1 MNTQE
6 KCIILL
12 LLLISFSTS
21 FSQQNKTLDAQN
33 SLVDLFESEEILPIK
48 LAYSMK
54 EIRTKT
60 NDSTYIKTD
69 LFYRLDDGEW
79 RSLEVKLRGRGNN
92 RRKTCFFTPIK
103 VKISKTE
110 RKGTP
115 FEAHK
120 KLKLV
125 LPCLIQAEND
135 DKLLREY
142 LAYKLYEEVGTYYY
156 KTRLLDIDY
165 TDIRGKRNKS
175 FQLKGFFQE
184 DIDKIA
190 KRAGGKELKN
200 RKVHPLQQ
208 DDHASIQNDILQY
221 MIGNTDFSNA
231 YQHNTKL
238 IFTSEKKTV
247 PIPYDFDLS
256 GLVNAS
262 YAVVSEVGNQSLPIT
277 HVTERLYRG
286 YKRNVQ
292 LLKQVRQEYLG
303 RQGQMMA
310 EVDNLKPLFENIRE
324 YQEARDYL
332 SSFFIILANQEKFKK
347 EIENR
352 ARTK

>member
-1 MNTQE
+1 MKIQV
-6 KCIILL
+6 KHLILFL
-12 LLLISFSTS
+12 SLISMSAS
-21 FSQQNKTLDAQN
+21 VSQQNKAPDTLN
-33 SLVDLFESEEILPIK
+33 TIVDLFEREEILPIK

-54 EIRTKT
+54 EVRTKT

-69 LFYRLDDGEW
+69 LFYQLEDGEW
-79 RSLEVKLRGRGNN
+79 RSLEVKLRARGNN

-103 VKISKTE
+103 VKISKAE
-110 RKGTP
+110 RRGTP

-125 LPCLIQAEND
+125 LPCLIQSEND
-135 DKLLREY
+135 DKLLKEY
-142 LAYKLYEEVGTYYY
+142 LAYKLYEEVATYYY

-165 TDIRGKRNKS
+165 TDIRGNKRKG

-190 KRAGGKELKN
+190 ERAGGKELKG

-238 IFTSEKKTV
+238 LFTSDKKTV
-247 PIPYDFDLS
+247 PVPYDFDLS

-262 YAVVSEVGNQSLPIT
+262 YAVVSQVGNQSLPIS

-292 LLKQVRQEYLG
+292 VLEEVRTEYLEK
-303 RQGQMMA
+303 QSQMLA
-310 EVDNLKPLFENIRE
+310 EVDKLEPLFENIRE
-324 YQEARDYL
+324 YQQARAYL
-332 SSFFIILANQEKFKK
+332 SSFFTILADPAKFER
-347 EIENR
+347 EIQTR